1 MDRLWQNVKDVTR
14 SVTVV
19 KTLKNLIA
27 LIVIVLITG
36 AYGMSKA
43 LQTNKI
49 ELTKTR
55 LIINQMADNK
65 YEFIKKTIKDDEG
78 FKMLPYT
85 LKYDDATG
93 KHIIEKFQT
102 GGYGHK
108 IKKGETHAHFSYT
121 KAYWEGIFEKDFETA
136 LKGARNIISEET
148 IDPVAFGI
156 LVEMVYQMGE
166 DGVKGFKTAIKH
178 LKNNDYN
185 SASDQL
191 LYNYDDKGE
200 MIGWTNWHKQTP
212 DRANNAS
219 DRLSLLK
226 MNSNI

>member
-1 MDRLWQNVKDVTR
+1 MDRLWQNVKDATR

-19 KTLKNLIA
+19 RTLKNLIA

-55 LIINQMADNK
+55 LINQMADK

-136 LKGARNIISEET
+136 LKGARNIIPEET

-166 DGVKGFKTAIKH
+166 DGVKGFEPAIKH